1 MKRNCKHKAGY
12 YLRIMVFIGVL
23 LFVDFF
29 FPDSVKA
36 AAGYADLSAMTNG
49 HEVTSGYM
57 VDGDYKF
64 VPTVSDQTQINFG
77 GDWDNLYCRNSEAD
91 VRYIS
96 RYYPYADTTNWT
108 NTRSAVLTNDK
119 KGKLYVELRNVGEYG
134 GETVNLRVTLTDWTN
149 FTNLPYPDYA
159 NAYITMG
166 GDTRLPQINII
177 CVQNISVKFSYYND
191 QGKPIS
197 LKGHYTLNDLDFCQ
211 GFRIRE
217 NGGEVYYTKEAAA
230 RMGYDAST
238 QIIWADKSET
248 SPDQEQGWITY
259 TFEGSETNL
268 QFFVDMV
275 NPKSQDYPY
284 QKWDVSK
291 WEGLPESFKGYLHK
305 YYKGASRTDVTEEFL
320 NAWVS
325 SEFGYTAEA
334 VIQFEKK
341 GNVIVEKLDSQTKE
355 ALEGAA
361 FTCYEW
367 TGNGWLSAGSLKWD
381 SEEKDYRLFGLKYSD
396 KNQGKFKVQE
406 VQNPSG
412 YAGNWEEEFTLTE
425 PGTVT
430 RKYQA
435 ENTRVKGRIT
445 ISKTDAGTDQ
455 PITGAVFQIKAKSDI
470 CTAGGTVL
478 VKGGTVVDT
487 VTVKNGSAVSK
498 ELELGTYLIQEIQ
511 PAPGYLLN
519 GKSQEVVLNSGN
531 REVSVKVQNTKNQ
544 MIIQK
549 ISKGDGTVLP
559 GVMFKVWNKA
569 DSEDTGKTYTT
580 DKEGKIL
587 LQGLAPGT
595 YCVREME
602 TLEGYLIDETV
613 QEFTVREDGTI
624 DGKASVIRTIEN
636 DYTRLEVTKVDAS
649 TGEPAAGAQLV
660 LYDSENTEIDRW
672 KSGREPHVINKLKAG
687 TYRLTEEQAPDGY
700 QLAEPLVFTLEKKAG
715 VQKIV
720 MKDLK
725 YTEME
730 IVKKIRADEITW
742 AHGEPTFFFTV
753 KGTDLFGKEHQYQR
767 MIRFT
772 KEYVTSHTD
781 GQGMVELS
789 VRLTKIP
796 MGNAYQ
802 VTEQEV
808 LRYGLVQVTGT
819 ENVTVEKLQEPG
831 EGKRPS
837 EIFRVTADLEKK
849 PSGTRIV
856 FENEKYRWDDYSHND
871 AVENVIPLKS

>member
-1 MKRNCKHKAGY
+1 M
-12 YLRIMVFIGVL
+12 
-23 LFVDFF
+23 
-29 FPDSVKA
+29 
-36 AAGYADLSAMTNG
+36 
-49 HEVTSGYM
+49 
-57 VDGDYKF
+57 
-64 VPTVSDQTQINFG
+64 
-77 GDWDNLYCRNSEAD
+77 
-91 VRYIS
+91 
-96 RYYPYADTTNWT
+96 
-108 NTRSAVLTNDK
+108 
-119 KGKLYVELRNVGEYG
+119 
-134 GETVNLRVTLTDWTN
+134 NLRVTLTDWTN

-166 GDTRLPQINII
+166 GDTRLPQINVI

-355 ALEGAA
+355 ALEGAV

-519 GKSQEVVLNSGN
+519 GKSQEVVLSSGN

-753 KGTDLFGKEHQYQR
+753 KGTDLFGKEHQYQP
-767 MIRFT
+767 MVRFT